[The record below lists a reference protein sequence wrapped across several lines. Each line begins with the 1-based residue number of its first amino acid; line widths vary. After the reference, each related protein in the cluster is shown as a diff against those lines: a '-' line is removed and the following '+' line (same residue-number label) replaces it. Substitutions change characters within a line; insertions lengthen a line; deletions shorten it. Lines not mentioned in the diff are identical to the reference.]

1 MYSDKLIVF
10 DLFGVIFSKGLDSSI
25 EHLTAVFNKPAR
37 QISKIYRKLEIKFD
51 LGEIN
56 EIEFWEQINEDLHT
70 DISPIVLNNI
80 VISSYQLKKETIAL
94 VSYLKKYFPLAIY
107 SNYRKEWFEKL
118 DSKYEISKLFDSV
131 YISSETGQ
139 LKPNKKAFDILLNEY
154 NISKNNIILID
165 DDATNIR
172 SFNRWGGHGI
182 LFENI
187 FETETK
193 IRNIF
198 QNEFPKY
205 DDFYSGIIIE
215 TKEKALILQRRD
227 NNKLI
232 ENPGKLSVFGGR
244 SIRGENQ
251 IECAI
256 REIYEEI
263 GLKVVGADIE
273 LLTRIAFPTGNG
285 NWMLCAY
292 FIVRNVHPN
301 SIILKEGFGIEI
313 WHPKEAIKRDD
324 LTEVPK
330 YIIKKYLL

>member
-139 LKPNKKAFDILLNEY
+139 LKPNKKAFDILLNE
-154 NISKNNIILID
+154 
-165 DDATNIR
+165 
-172 SFNRWGGHGI
+172 
-182 LFENI
+182 
-187 FETETK
+187 
-193 IRNIF
+193 
-198 QNEFPKY
+198 
-205 DDFYSGIIIE
+205 
-215 TKEKALILQRRD
+215 
-227 NNKLI
+227 
-232 ENPGKLSVFGGR
+232 
-244 SIRGENQ
+244 
-251 IECAI
+251 
-256 REIYEEI
+256 
-263 GLKVVGADIE
+263 
-273 LLTRIAFPTGNG
+273 
-285 NWMLCAY
+285 
-292 FIVRNVHPN
+292 
-301 SIILKEGFGIEI
+301 
-313 WHPKEAIKRDD
+313 
-324 LTEVPK
+324 
-330 YIIKKYLL
+330 